1 MYKFL
6 LLILCISAFACEQ
19 SNKTNT
25 DINNSDSTALEKRD
39 NGQSTEEKKA
49 ETYQVKAKFLD
60 FDFGDAAHYIFED
73 ETGNKIDFCRIEAE
87 GFQFEIALSEEA
99 IDSENQGFGINQD
112 LQGKW
117 FLLEYYKNVEP
128 LYVDGPDGEVL
139 VISKVTPVEE

>member
-6 LLILCISAFACEQ
+6 FLILCISAFACEQ
-19 SNKTNT
+19 SNENT
-25 DINNSDSTALEKRD
+25 TGTNNSDSTALQKRNED
-39 NGQSTEEKKA
+39 QATEEKKA
-49 ETYQVKAKFLD
+49 ETYQIKAKFLD

-87 GFQFEIALSEEA
+87 GFQFEIVLPEEA